1 MSTPHTR
8 KVIVEVDVKVTLD
21 PTKFTDEFNAEFD
34 HQITPY
40 EGDLDEHAKHLAGL
54 FAEGIIHGEP
64 DEFVEG
70 YGRLG
75 DMGIKLE
82 RLGGYSELSD

>member
-21 PTKFTDEFNAEFD
+21 PAKFTDEFNAEFD
-34 HQITPY
+34 HQITPFD
-40 EGDLDEHAKHLAGL
+40 GDLDEHAKHLASL
-54 FAEGIIHGEP
+54 FAEGIIRG
-64 DEFVEG
+64 DAAEFVEG

>member
-1 MSTPHTR
+1 MSTLHTR

-21 PTKFTDEFNAEFD
+21 PTKFTAEFNAEFD
-34 HQITPY
+34 RQITPY

-54 FAEGIIHGEP
+54 FAEGIIQGSS

-70 YGRLG
+70 YGPLG
-75 DMGIKLE
+75 QMGIKLE
-82 RLGGYSELSD
+82 RLGGLTELSD

>member
-21 PTKFTDEFNAEFD
+21 PAKFTEEFNAEFD
-34 HQITPY
+34 RLITPL
-40 EGDLDEHAKHLAGL
+40 EGDLDEHAKRLARL
-54 FAEGIIHGEP
+54 FAEGIIDG
-64 DEFVEG
+64 DATEFVEG
-70 YGRLG
+70 YGQLG